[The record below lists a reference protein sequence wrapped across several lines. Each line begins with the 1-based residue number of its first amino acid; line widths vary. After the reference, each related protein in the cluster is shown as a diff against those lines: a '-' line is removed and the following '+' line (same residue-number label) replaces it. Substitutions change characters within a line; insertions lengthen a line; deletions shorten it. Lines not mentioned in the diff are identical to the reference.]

1 MRYVRVSEVSRK
13 TRETEIFVKVDL
25 DATGKAEVDTG
36 VAFLNHLITALAS
49 HSLIDITVR
58 VKGDLKHHIVE
69 DVAICL
75 GEALRKALG
84 DCEGILRFGFAAVPM
99 DCSLVFS
106 AVDLVKRPYAKIDLK
121 LRGKKIEDTPC
132 EDIYHFLE
140 TLAFS
145 MQANIHVWAQYGAND
160 HHKAEAAFKALALS
174 LKQAISI
181 DPRRKGIPSSKGVL

>member
-1 MRYVRVSEVSRK
+1 VKNVRISEVSRK
-13 TRETEIFVKVDL
+13 TRETEIFVKVNL

-36 VAFLNHLITALAS
+36 IAFLNHLITALAS
-49 HSLIDITVR
+49 HSLIDITAR

-84 DCEGILRFGFAAVPM
+84 DCEGIVRFGFAAVPM

-121 LRGKKIEDTPC
+121 FRGKKIEDMPC

-145 MQANIHVWAQYGAND
+145 MQANIHVWTQYGAND

-174 LKQAISI
+174 LRQATAI

>member
-1 MRYVRVSEVSRK
+1 VKNVRISEVSRK
-13 TRETEIFVKVDL
+13 TRETEIFVKVNL

-49 HSLIDITVR
+49 HSLIDITAR

-84 DCEGILRFGFAAVPM
+84 DCEGIVRFGFAAVPM

-121 LRGKKIEDTPC
+121 FRGKKIEDMPC

-145 MQANIHVWAQYGAND
+145 MQANIHVWTQYGAND

-174 LKQAISI
+174 LRQATAI

>member
-1 MRYVRVSEVSRK
+1 MRISEVSRK
-13 TRETEIFVKVDL
+13 TRETEIFVKVNL

-49 HSLIDITVR
+49 HSLIDITAR

-84 DCEGILRFGFAAVPM
+84 DCEGIVRFGFAAVPM

-121 LRGKKIEDTPC
+121 FRGKKIEDMPC

-145 MQANIHVWAQYGAND
+145 MQANIHVWTQYGAND

-174 LKQAISI
+174 LRQATAI

>member
-1 MRYVRVSEVSRK
+1 VKNVRISEVSRK
-13 TRETEIFVKVDL
+13 TRETEIFVKVNL

-49 HSLIDITVR
+49 HSLIDIAAR

-84 DCEGILRFGFAAVPM
+84 DCEGIVRFGFAAVPM

-121 LRGKKIEDTPC
+121 FRGKKIEDMPC

-145 MQANIHVWAQYGAND
+145 MQANIHVWTQYGAND

-174 LKQAISI
+174 LRQATAI